1 MPSQADRVENSSL
14 FPTQVDVVV
23 VGAGIIGTCTAYEL
37 ARKGVS
43 VALMEKGVVGGEQS
57 SRNWGWVRQQNRDL
71 HELPLARF
79 SLRRWEELGTELG
92 RDLGFRRTGILY
104 GSRSGADLVLWENWI
119 KSAREPGFDSEVL
132 SAAEIKARTPGSV
145 SAWVGGVW
153 SPTDGRAEP
162 SMAASAIAEGAKE
175 RGAIL
180 HQNCAVRGLDIANGR
195 VQGVFTERGPI
206 RASSVVAAGG
216 AWNSRFCRHHGIPL
230 PIANIGGTALRTAPA
245 PDILTVGNLYVPG
258 LAIRRRLDGGYTIA
272 VPGYG
277 TLNLA
282 PQGLRHAAKF
292 YQMYRAKLSKKL
304 KYRLNSSFWNGPE
317 AWGSWHDDQISPFE
331 KIRILDP
338 APDPE
343 IVETAL
349 RNLRNEFPALR
360 NIKVAACWGGSIDTS
375 PDLMPVISKVDELH
389 GLVIASGF
397 SGHGFGIGPGAG
409 RFASELVM
417 NETPF
422 VEPAP
427 FRLSRFSDGSAIR
440 RPDMM

>member
-1 MPSQADRVENSSL
+1 
-14 FPTQVDVVV
+14 
-23 VGAGIIGTCTAYEL
+23 
-37 ARKGVS
+37 
-43 VALMEKGVVGGEQS
+43 
-57 SRNWGWVRQQNRDL
+57 
-71 HELPLARF
+71 
-79 SLRRWEELGTELG
+79 
-92 RDLGFRRTGILY
+92 
-104 GSRSGADLVLWENWI
+104 
-119 KSAREPGFDSEVL
+119 
-132 SAAEIKARTPGSV
+132 
-145 SAWVGGVW
+145 
-153 SPTDGRAEP
+153 
-162 SMAASAIAEGAKE
+162 MAASAIAEGAKD

-216 AWNSRFCRHHGIPL
+216 AWNSRFLPPSRHSSSDRKHWRHCPSDRTGPEYFNRRQPL
-230 PIANIGGTALRTAPA
+230 RAW
-245 PDILTVGNLYVPG
+245 VGDSAASRRG
-258 LAIRRRLDGGYTIA
+258 LHDCGAGVWKRSISHHRACGMRRNSIKCTG
-272 VPGYG
+272 
-277 TLNLA
+277 
-282 PQGLRHAAKF
+282 Q
-292 YQMYRAKLSKKL
+292 KLSKKL

-331 KIRILDP
+331 KIRVLDP

-360 NIKVAACWGGSIDTS
+360 NIKVAACLGADRLTHH
-375 PDLMPVISKVDELH
+375 PISCPSFPRLTRLH

-427 FRLSRFSDGSAIR
+427 FRLSRFSGRFGNSAARYDVNKNGCWSITGTGPPAR
-440 RPDMM
+440 RSRSKHSCNACWPPSPERPSPYQCPTAESRRSG